1 MVREWIGRGREALA
15 SSRGRRR
22 IYVAAGAVLLVVAI
36 VAVVLLRRP
45 ASMVAPA
52 PAVTDDIST
61 LPDLPPST
69 LNVPITYDLRSVLE
83 ALEREIPPVWGSM
96 EERRQHPSNSRISF
110 AFEVQRS
117 AFDARLDGD
126 TARVSAVLRYR
137 GRGWYDPPLAPEV
150 SASCGTD
157 PERDD
162 RPSAVVAISSPLTLA
177 EDWTLV
183 GRAQVERV
191 APASNTPRDECRV
204 TVFDIDV
211 TERVLSAARGQ
222 LEENTH
228 VIDEALARI
237 DLRGRFERYWRIIR
251 EPIRLTDDVWLLINP
266 TAVRRGP
273 ARGNGLTLEASVGVT
288 AAPRIILG
296 ARPVVDSLPLP
307 PIREAAVDDGLHILL
322 DGMAD
327 YEAAS
332 RLLRRELRGQSY
344 SWGGN
349 RVELRDLRV
358 SGIGGGRM
366 ALEVDFTGDARGRIY
381 LVGTPVIDPAT
392 REVWVPDL
400 DFDVATRSL
409 LVSGAVWLAYGNL
422 VEALRE
428 RARIPV
434 EDVVD
439 LAREQLM
446 RGLNRQLS
454 PEVTLSGEVDQ
465 VEVLAVEASREALV
479 VRSHARAQAR
489 MEIRQGGASED
500 AEADSPA
507 GQ

>member
-1 MVREWIGRGREALA
+1 MLIGAIGGGLVVILAAVIALA
-15 SSRGRRR
+15 S
-22 IYVAAGAVLLVVAI
+22 
-36 VAVVLLRRP
+36 RP
-45 ASMVAPA
+45 ASMVAPS
-52 PAVTDDIST
+52 PAIVEDVSL

-69 LNVPITYDLRSVLE
+69 LNVPITYDLRPVLE
-83 ALEREIPPVWGSM
+83 ALEREIPPMWGSM
-96 EERRQHPSNSRISF
+96 EERHRHPSNTRISF
-110 AFEVQRS
+110 AFEVERS
-117 AFDARLDGD
+117 DFNARLDGD
-126 TARVSAVLRYR
+126 TARLSARLRYR

-150 SASCGTD
+150 SASCGTSTQV
-157 PERDD
+157 DD
-162 RPSAVVAISSPLTLA
+162 RPSAIVAISSPLTLA

-183 GRAQVERV
+183 GHARVDRVE
-191 APASNTPRDECRV
+191 AASGAERDQCRV

-211 TERVLSAARGQ
+211 TERVLNAARGQ

-237 DLRGRFERYWRIIR
+237 DLHGRFERYWGIIR

-273 ARGNGLTLEASVGVT
+273 ARGSGLTLEASVGLT
-288 AAPRIILG
+288 AAPRIFLG
-296 ARPVVDSLPLP
+296 PRPVVDSLPLP

-322 DGMAD
+322 DGLAD
-327 YEAAS
+327 YDAAS
-332 RLLRRELRGQSY
+332 RLLRRELRGQSFA
-344 SWGGN
+344 WGGN

-366 ALEVDFTGDARGRIY
+366 ALEVDFTGTARGKIY
-381 LVGTPVIDPAT
+381 LVGTPVVDPQT

-434 EDVVD
+434 DDVVE
-439 LAREQLM
+439 LAREQLL
-446 RGLNRQLS
+446 RGLNRELS
-454 PEVTLSGEVDQ
+454 PEVRLSGEVEE
-465 VEVLAVEASREALV
+465 VEVLAVEASRDRLV
-479 VRSHARAQAR
+479 VRSHARARAR
-489 MEIRQGGASED
+489 MEIQQRGEEDDAGEGGGTDASRQ
-500 AEADSPA
+500 
-507 GQ
+507 